1 MNYAAIQTTID
12 SNESNNRRLG
22 GRQDSSIKAALLN
35 AVSYY
40 SLPLKDVAD
49 SFFEPTALREVLD
62 AEIDIIERKGNIKSN
77 TAVKQPRFHLTF
89 GNHYGLNDCKLKG
102 LGLHEIKFPN
112 NVVNFIANSFDKPD
126 EGKTINYR
134 CY

>member
-49 SFFEPTALREVLD
+49 SFFEQTELREVLD
-62 AEIDIIERKGNIKSN
+62 AELIS
-77 TAVKQPRFHLTF
+77 
-89 GNHYGLNDCKLKG
+89 LKEKAI
-102 LGLHEIKFPN
+102 LKVIPL
-112 NVVNFIANSFDKPD
+112 
-126 EGKTINYR
+126 
-134 CY
+134 